1 MGGGSSRW
9 GWWWW
14 WWCGRVVKRVAP
26 RRGPVWGSNR
36 SVGDAARRFRYLRE
50 QTRAMAAMPVRS
62 EAGRGGDGASHG
74 SGRERDLERKKKDFW
89 EYDTAG
95 SRVITDLSTN
105 AACWC
110 LTSQIGRDV
119 VFSPKYGRTQ
129 QTARGPLEVVWWRGA
144 GPFPGAETGK
154 KKLAPFG
161 ACSKDFRFVRP
172 ESFSYQ

>member
-1 MGGGSSRW
+1 MTIWCCGDGGGCSAAVASRNA
-9 GWWWW
+9 GRHGGAR
-14 WWCGRVVKRVAP
+14 CGGQIDRLVTPRGAFDISASRRVRWRRCLSDP
-26 RRGPVWGSNR
+26 RRG
-36 SVGDAARRFRYLRE
+36 AAATGRR
-50 QTRAMAAMPVRS
+50 TVA
-62 EAGRGGDGASHG
+62 GASG
-74 SGRERDLERKKKDFW
+74 ISSEKKRFW

-119 VFSPKYGRTQ
+119 VLSPKYGRTQ